1 MFTWAACNSA
11 IPSLI
16 SAWEETLIILATCGK
31 KVRRQQE
38 TKRDKKT
45 TDSKTTRE
53 ERDWDNRQKTTREER
68 ETVRPG
74 QERSQPTPLWCWCW
88 PAPPDNMALTSSR
101 SDQIQWAASPPRT
114 ASASSGRASAQDGLP
129 GLPLW
134 HEGRG
139 QQQVFAISSP
149 APLPP
154 WRARRPAV
162 QMMITPTTLTLIKS
176 SNKKLSGFELCLA
189 VLSNSVRK
197 ANKSLKQ
204 CCSRFADQT
213 RQVQLFNVQRVVYYS
228 PPSPLSPLHSWFW

>member
-31 KVRRQQE
+31 KVRRKQE
-38 TKRDKKT
+38 TKKGKRT
-45 TDSKTTRE
+45 TDNKTTRE
-53 ERDWDNRQKTTREER
+53 KRDN
-68 ETVRPG
+68 VRPG
-74 QERSQPTPLWCWCW
+74 QGRSQPTPLWCWCW
-88 PAPPDNMALTSSR
+88 LAPPDNIVLTSSR

-114 ASASSGRASAQDGLP
+114 ASSASGRASAQDGLP

-154 WRARRPAV
+154 WRARRPNV
-162 QMMITPTTLTLIKS
+162 QMMITQTTLTLIKQEVLLIWA
-176 SNKKLSGFELCLA
+176 LSCSFIQ
-189 VLSNSVRK
+189 LSEES
-197 ANKSLKQ
+197 
-204 CCSRFADQT
+204 
-213 RQVQLFNVQRVVYYS
+213 
-228 PPSPLSPLHSWFW
+228 